1 MCDSVKEKFLLKEIE
16 VYKAKI
22 NALEVEL
29 EYKNSYIET
38 MEKNYRD
45 ELLKLYCKL
54 SDYEGTIDL
63 EKDCFKPLR
72 TVTDDWKLETMCKRL
87 RENYMLD
94 FSKVKDPKRTIHI
107 LSSEWGRYRKLHGL
121 HRLTIE
127 NNIVKMK

>member
-22 NALEVEL
+22 KALEVEL
-29 EYKNSYIET
+29 EYKDSYIET

-45 ELLKLYCKL
+45 ELLKLHCKL
-54 SDYEGTIDL
+54 SDYEGTTDL
-63 EKDCFKPLR
+63 IEDYLSR
-72 TVTDDWKLETMCKRL
+72 EIVTDSWKLETMCKKL
-87 RENYMLD
+87 RQNCVLD